1 MSLLAL
7 GSHRGDGR
15 ERDGIIPWPPA
26 KIDCQPDAPAPIVP
40 RENDKKT
47 VGGGIPAAASA
58 DAPPPGTGMDFFK
71 LDLALKYVPLLL
83 TGTAVTVVLTLGVEI
98 VSLLLGLVATL
109 ARLTRLR
116 ILAFP
121 VGVYVDFFRGTPLLI
136 QLYWVFFA
144 LPVILNRDVSSVV
157 SAVTALCLHMGAY
170 QAETIRAGIQAVHKG
185 QMLAAR
191 GLGMSYGMAMRR
203 VILPQAARKVTPELI
218 SNFVQ
223 VLKGTAIVSVLG
235 FPELMYYANLVNS
248 FAFRSVEVYTTAA
261 LIYFALA
268 LPISLLARRHEK
280 ALIAAE
286 T

>member
-7 GSHRGDGR
+7 GSRRGDGR
-15 ERDGIIPWPPA
+15 ERGGIIPRPPA
-26 KIDCQPDAPAPIVP
+26 KIDCQLGATAPIVL

-47 VGGGIPAAASA
+47 IGGGILAAPSA
-58 DAPPPGTGMDFFK
+58 GAPPPGDGMDFFK

-83 TGTAVTVVLTLGVEI
+83 TGTAATVVLTLGVEV
-98 VSLLLGLVATL
+98 VSLVLGLVATL

-116 ILAFP
+116 VLALP

-136 QLYWVFFA
+136 QLYWVYFA
-144 LPVILNRDVSSVV
+144 LPLALNRDVPTVV
-157 SAVTALCLHMGAY
+157 SAVAALCLHMGAY
-170 QAETIRAGIQAVHKG
+170 QAETVRAGIQAVHKG
-185 QMLAAR
+185 QMMAAR
-191 GLGMSYGMAMRR
+191 GLGMSYAMAMWR
-203 VILPQAARKVTPELI
+203 VVIPQAVRKVTPELI